1 MLDYVN
7 DYIFDYVNDYMF
19 DNVNDYIFDFVNDY
33 IYDYVNNYI
42 FDFVNFDNVFE
53 NNIYLLNYFYSFFI
67 KYFKYF
73 YI

>member
-1 MLDYVN
+1 M
-7 DYIFDYVNDYMF
+7 FDYVNDYMF
-19 DNVNDYIFDFVNDY
+19 DYVNDYIFDFVNFD
-33 IYDYVNNYI
+33 N
-42 FDFVNFDNVFE
+42 DFV